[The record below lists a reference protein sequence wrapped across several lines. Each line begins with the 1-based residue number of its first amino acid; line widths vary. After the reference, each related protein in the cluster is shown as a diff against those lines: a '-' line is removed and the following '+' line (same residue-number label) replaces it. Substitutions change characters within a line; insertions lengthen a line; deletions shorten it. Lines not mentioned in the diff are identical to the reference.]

1 MKNLILLLSLILV
14 SFNLYSQEIMSLE
27 DIFKDK
33 DKSAGFRL
41 LNSHKNYAGKVS
53 DIASYS
59 YDVLPKS
66 YTQRTFFGPN
76 ASYTYNID
84 QLPGFLVRYDPYKET
99 YKTAS
104 LMRYYKQTPK
114 ITLISDGLI
123 YSHKFNRK
131 ASFNGS
137 YLIASIK
144 VEDESIIDL
153 NIEDVA
159 VCSLNEDSLYK
170 DKELYDAALMYSD
183 DETRNLFI
191 VKGVTL
197 TVIKYKTFEK
207 ISTITGVSGEI
218 LAAEAGYFKSNESIY
233 KDVLI
238 SLDLM
243 SLYDFK
249 HQYNP

>member
-1 MKNLILLLSLILV
+1 MKNLILFLSLFLV
-14 SFNLYSQEIMSLE
+14 SFNVFPQEIKSLE
-27 DIFKDK
+27 DILNGN
-33 DKSAGFRL
+33 DKSAGFQL
-41 LNSHKNYAGKVS
+41 LNKHKNYAGKVS
-53 DIASYS
+53 DASSYS
-59 YDVLPKS
+59 YDILPKS
-66 YTQRTFFGPN
+66 YTQRNFFGPN
-76 ASYTYNID
+76 ASYNYNID
-84 QLPGFLVRYDPYKET
+84 LLPGFLVRYDPYKESYQPAS
-99 YKTAS
+99 YK
-104 LMRYYKQTPK
+104 RYYKQTPK

-137 YLIASIK
+137 YLIANIK

-159 VCSLNEDSLYK
+159 VCSLIEDSLYK
-170 DKELYDAALMYSD
+170 DRELYEAALMYSD
-183 DETRNLFI
+183 EETRNLFI

-207 ISTITGVSGEI
+207 ISTITGVSGEF
-218 LAAEAGYFKSNESIY
+218 LSADAGYFKSNENIY
-233 KDVLI
+233 RDVLI